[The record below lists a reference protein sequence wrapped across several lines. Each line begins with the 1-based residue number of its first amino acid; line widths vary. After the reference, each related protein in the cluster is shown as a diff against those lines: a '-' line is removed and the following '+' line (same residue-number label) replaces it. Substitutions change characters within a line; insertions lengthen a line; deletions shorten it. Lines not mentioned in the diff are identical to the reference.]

1 MSSVVVDLDFQDF
14 SQSSSTHQT
23 SSALTSPSHRDD
35 ITSIGTINKTGILS
49 GSGNQSRDLES
60 FDNNDLSTHTGN
72 RQRQRPSYTSSG
84 NWGLAYL
91 AQYFDITTEEVVR
104 RIIWSSLPVRKSVVK
119 PIGSTRESP
128 DHSNTLSNGGA
139 ITVRKYSYIERFIQS
154 KPDLYGPLWICV
166 TLIFFIAFFGNTST
180 YIEHINMGYSIKPG
194 DNISLDQLN
203 KQMKEDW
210 HYNFYN
216 VNLAASCI
224 LSYVFVVPIILWFFF
239 WFRGCSYNYSLLETI
254 CAYGY
259 SISIFVPIS
268 MVTLVQVAAVQYSI
282 VSLGALLSGYVLV
295 TSFIPVVYSDPSHTL
310 KSSYLI
316 LLLVA
321 ASHAL
326 LAFTIHFR
334 VIKPD

>member
-14 SQSSSTHQT
+14 SQGNCQS
-23 SSALTSPSHRDD
+23 SSALTPNHHDD
-35 ITSIGTINKTGILS
+35 LLHGGIGKLGILP

-60 FDNNDLSTHTGN
+60 LDNDSQTGS
-72 RQRQRPSYTSSG
+72 RQRQRPNYTYNG
-84 NWGLAYL
+84 IWGLAYL
-91 AQYFDITTEEVVR
+91 AQYFDITTEEVAR
-104 RIIWSSLPVRKSVVK
+104 RIIWSSLPVRKLVTSS
-119 PIGSTRESP
+119 PRDSP
-128 DHSNTLSNGGA
+128 DHHSGTTTS
-139 ITVRKYSYIERFIQS
+139 ITVRKCSYIERFIQS

-166 TLIFFIAFFGNTST
+166 TLIFTIALFGNTST
-180 YIEHINMGYSIKPG
+180 YIEHINIGYHIKPG

-203 KQMKEDW
+203 TRMKEDW

-216 VNLAASCI
+216 VNLAASCV
-224 LSYVFVVPIILWFFF
+224 LSYVFLVPIFLWFFF

-259 SISIFVPIS
+259 SISIFIPMS
-268 MVTLVQVAAVQYSI
+268 MVTLIQVAAIQYSVI
-282 VSLGALLSGYVLV
+282 SLGALLSGYVLV
-295 TSFIPVVYSDPSHTL
+295 TSFIPVVHSDPSNTL

-326 LAFTIHFR
+326 LAFTLHFK
-334 VIKPD
+334 VMKTD